1 MANFSKHTAFH
12 QALTGAQEDVITL
25 DAASGWVEIINR
37 DATPANAI
45 YYRIFGRGQGVTQ
58 VAAAVAGDD
67 SFVVMGGA
75 GPASSRRHAVPS
87 GGGGVVIRVIAAN
100 PSPMS
105 VQAVDGPSI

>member
-1 MANFSKHTAFH
+1 MVAVNKHSAVHYT
-12 QALTGAQEDVITL
+12 LTGAQEDTITL

-37 DATPANAI
+37 DATAANAI

-58 VAAAVAGDD
+58 AAAAVAGDD
-67 SFVVMGGA
+67 SYVAMGGA

-87 GGGGVVIRVIAAN
+87 GGGGVVIRMIAAN
-100 PSPMS
+100 ASPIS